1 MFKNFHGFGMFEQY
15 QAWKRERRERKSF
28 RYRLSVTAIKLI
40 IIISCTFIMLF
51 LPAASLGIPD
61 LTLVEQRV
69 IAIFVFATLMWLLEP
84 VPAWTTSMGIV
95 VLLLLTCSDSSLWF
109 MRNELPNQSMGEFI
123 HYKSILNSFSDP
135 IIMLF
140 IGGFI
145 MAIATSKSGLDA
157 TLAKVMLKPFGTQS
171 RFVLLGFILLTA
183 WFSMFISNTAT
194 AAMMLTFLTP
204 VMKSLPAD
212 GKGKIALAMSIP
224 IAANLGGIGT
234 PIGTP
239 PNAIAL
245 RYLNNPDGLNMN
257 IGFGEWM
264 MVMFP
269 FVIVVLLIAWVLLL
283 NIFPFKQKKIVLNI
297 QHEHK
302 QTWRDWVVYITFCVT
317 VSMWVLDKYTGV
329 NANAVAMI
337 PVAVFALTGIIGKRD
352 LEELNWSVLW
362 MVAGGFALGVALEE
376 SGLALHLI
384 NAIPFDTWPALAIII
399 GSGLLCYILSNFISN
414 TATATLLVP
423 ILAIVGTSMGDQLNH
438 LGGIS
443 TLLIGIALSSS
454 MAMLLPISTP
464 PNAMA
469 HSTGFISQ
477 KDMMKA
483 GLIMGVI
490 GLVLGYLML
499 IVLGSHGLL

>member
-1 MFKNFHGFGMFEQY
+1 MFKNFHGFHMFEEY
-15 QAWKRERRERKSF
+15 QRRKRERRESKSLTF
-28 RYRLSVTAIKLI
+28 RVSSTVAKLLIVTIVSFTLLLI
-40 IIISCTFIMLF
+40 PPQSF
-51 LPAASLGIPD
+51 GIQG

-69 IAIFVFATLMWLLEP
+69 IAIFAFATLMWLLEP

-109 MRNELPNQSMGEFI
+109 MRHDAPTQALGEFI
-123 HYKSILNSFSDP
+123 HYKSILNSFADP

-157 TLAKVMLKPFGTQS
+157 TLAKWMLRPFGTQS

-245 RYLNNPDGLNMN
+245 RYLNNPDGLNLN

-264 MVMFP
+264 SFMFP
-269 FVIVVLLIAWVLLL
+269 FVIVILLIAWVLLL
-283 NIFPFKQKKIVLNI
+283 YIFPFKQKTIILNI
-297 QHEHK
+297 KHEHK
-302 QTWRDWVVYITFCVT
+302 QSWRDWVVYITFCVT
-317 VSMWVLDKYTGV
+317 VTMWILDKYTGV

-337 PVAVFALTGIIGKRD
+337 PVAVFALTGVIAKRD

-376 SGLALHLI
+376 TGLAMHLI
-384 NAIPFDTWPALAIII
+384 ESIPFGTWSPLAIII
-399 GSGLLCYILSNFISN
+399 GSGLLCYVLSNFISN

-423 ILAIVGTSMGDQLNH
+423 ILAIVGTSMGDKLNGF
-438 LGGIS
+438 GGVS

-454 MAMLLPISTP
+454 MAMVLPISTP

-469 HSTGFISQ
+469 HSTGFVSQ
-477 KDMMKA
+477 NNMMKM
-483 GLIMGVI
+483 GLIMGFI
-490 GLVLGYLML
+490 GLILGYLML
-499 IVLGSHGLL
+499 IFLGSHGWL

>member
-1 MFKNFHGFGMFEQY
+1 MFKNFHGFHMFEEY
-15 QAWKRERRERKSF
+15 QQWKRERRERKSLTF
-28 RYRLSVTAIKLI
+28 RVSSTVAKLLVVAIVSFTLLLI
-40 IIISCTFIMLF
+40 
-51 LPAASLGIPD
+51 PAESFGIEG

-69 IAIFVFATLMWLLEP
+69 IAIFAFATLMWLLEP

-109 MRNELPNQSMGEFI
+109 MRQDAPTQSLGEFI
-123 HYKSILNSFSDP
+123 HYKSILNSFADP

-157 TLAKVMLKPFGTQS
+157 TLAKWMLRPFGTQS

-245 RYLNNPDGLNMN
+245 RYLNNPDGLNLN

-264 MVMFP
+264 SFMFP
-269 FVIVVLLIAWVLLL
+269 FVIVILLIAWVLLL
-283 NIFPFKQKKIVLNI
+283 NIFPFKQKTIVLNI
-297 QHEHK
+297 EHEHK
-302 QTWRDWVVYITFCVT
+302 QSWRDWVVYITFCIT
-317 VSMWVLDKYTGV
+317 VSMWILDKYTGV

-337 PVAVFALTGIIGKRD
+337 PVAVFSLTGVIGKRD

-376 SGLALHLI
+376 TGLAMHLI
-384 NAIPFDTWPALAIII
+384 ESIPFGNLAPD
-399 GSGLLCYILSNFISN
+399 CFATCCPTLS
-414 TATATLLVP
+414 ATQLQPLSWCPSLPSLVP
-423 ILAIVGTSMGDQLNH
+423 AWAIS
-438 LGGIS
+438 S
-443 TLLIGIALSSS
+443 TDLEAC
-454 MAMLLPISTP
+454 P
-464 PNAMA
+464 P
-469 HSTGFISQ
+469 
-477 KDMMKA
+477 
-483 GLIMGVI
+483 
-490 GLVLGYLML
+490 Y
-499 IVLGSHGLL
+499 